1 MIPRAIIEESS
12 MLKIHGIPR
21 SRAFRCIWA
30 AEEAGLPYEV
40 IPIGFQPGFKL
51 ERSVDINPNNK
62 IPALEDGSLVL
73 FESLAI
79 NLHIAGKAG
88 APLMPAGDDASRVL
102 QWTLWAATEAEPH
115 VMRWSYN
122 AYLKPEADRVASEAA
137 AGKEALDLRLAVL
150 ERELA
155 TRPFLVG
162 GGFNVAD
169 LNVASVLYGSWLNG
183 YDYAP
188 FPKVKAWLDVCLTRP
203 AALKARKQ
211 REG

>member
-1 MIPRAIIEESS
+1 

-40 IPIGFQPGFKL
+40 VPLGFAPGFKL
-51 ERSVDINPNNK
+51 ERPPAINPNNK

-79 NLHIAGKAG
+79 NMHIARKAG
-88 APLMPAGDDASRVL
+88 APLMPSGDDASRVD

-122 AYLKPEADRVASEAA
+122 AYLKPEAERVPAEAA
-137 AGKEALDLRLAVL
+137 AGKEALDARLAVL
-150 ERELA
+150 EAELA
-155 TRPFLVG
+155 TRPYLLGDAFT
-162 GGFNVAD
+162 VAD
-169 LNVASVLYGSWLNG
+169 LNLASVLYGSWLNG
-183 YDYAP
+183 YDYTR
-188 FPKVKAWLDVCLTRP
+188 FPKVKAWLDACLTRP
-203 AALKARKQ
+203 KALAARKQ

>member
-1 MIPRAIIEESS
+1 
-12 MLKIHGIPR
+12 MLRIHGIPR

-40 IPIGFQPGFKL
+40 IPIGFLPGFKL
-51 ERSVDINPNNK
+51 ERAVAINPNNK
-62 IPALEDGSLVL
+62 IPALEDGDLVL

-88 APLMPAGDDASRVL
+88 APLMPAGADASRVL
-102 QWTLWAATEAEPH
+102 QWTLWSATEAEPH

-122 AYLKPEADRVASEAA
+122 AYLKPEAERVASEAQ
-137 AGKEALDLRLAVL
+137 AGREALDARLAVI
-150 ERELA
+150 EKELA
-155 TRPFLVG
+155 QRAFLVG
-162 GGFNVAD
+162 GGFTIAD
-169 LNVASVLYGSWLNG
+169 LNLASVLYGSWLNG

-188 FPKVKAWLDVCLTRP
+188 FPKVKAWLDACLTRP
-203 AALKARKQ
+203 GALRARRQ

>member
-1 MIPRAIIEESS
+1 
-12 MLKIHGIPR
+12 MLRIHGIPR

-40 IPIGFQPGFKL
+40 VPIGFRPGFQL

-79 NLHIAGKAG
+79 NLHIAKKAG
-88 APLMPAGDDASRVL
+88 PPLMPAGEDESRVL

-115 VMRWSYN
+115 VMRWAYN
-122 AYLKPEADRVASEAA
+122 AYLKPEAERVASEAA
-137 AGKEALDLRLAVL
+137 AGKQALDARLAVL
-150 ERELA
+150 EKELA
-155 TRPFLVG
+155 ARPFLVDG
-162 GGFNVAD
+162 AFSVAD
-169 LNVASVLYGSWLNG
+169 LNLASVLYGAWANG
-183 YDYAP
+183 YDLAP
-188 FPKVKAWLDVCLTRP
+188 FPKVKAWLDACLTRP
-203 AALKARKQ
+203 TALRARRQ

>member
-1 MIPRAIIEESS
+1 
-12 MLKIHGIPR
+12 MLRIHGIPR

-40 IPIGFQPGFKL
+40 IPIGFLPGFKL
-51 ERSVDINPNNK
+51 ERAVAINPNNK
-62 IPALEDGSLVL
+62 IPALEDGDLVL

-102 QWTLWAATEAEPH
+102 QWTLWSATEAEPH

-122 AYLKPEADRVASEAA
+122 AYLKPEAERVASEAQ
-137 AGKEALDLRLAVL
+137 AGREALDARLAVI
-150 ERELA
+150 EKELA
-155 TRPFLVG
+155 QRAFLVG
-162 GGFNVAD
+162 GGFTIAD
-169 LNVASVLYGSWLNG
+169 LNLASVLYGSWLNG

-188 FPKVKAWLDVCLTRP
+188 FPRVKAWLDACLTRP
-203 AALKARKQ
+203 GALRARRQ

>member
-1 MIPRAIIEESS
+1 

-40 IPIGFQPGFKL
+40 VPIGFKPGFKL
-51 ERSVDINPNNK
+51 ERDVAINPNNK

-88 APLMPAGDDASRVL
+88 APLMPAGDDGSRVL

-115 VMRWSYN
+115 VMRWAYN
-122 AYLKPEADRVASEAA
+122 AYLKPEAERVAAEAA
-137 AGKEALDLRLAVL
+137 MGKEATDARLAVL
-150 ERELA
+150 EKELA
-155 TRPFLVG
+155 RRSFLVG
-162 GGFNVAD
+162 EAFTVAD
-169 LNVASVLYGSWLNG
+169 LNVASVLYGAWLNG
-183 YDYAP
+183 YDLAP
-188 FPKVKAWLDVCLTRP
+188 FPKVKAWLDACLTRP
-203 AALKARKQ
+203 AALRARKQ

>member
-1 MIPRAIIEESS
+1 

-40 IPIGFQPGFKL
+40 VPIGFKPGFKL
-51 ERSVDINPNNK
+51 ERDVAINPNNK

-88 APLMPAGDDASRVL
+88 APLMPAGDDGSRVL

-115 VMRWSYN
+115 VMRWAYS
-122 AYLKPEADRVASEAA
+122 AYLKPEAERVASEAA
-137 AGKEALDLRLAVL
+137 AGKEATDARLAVL
-150 ERELA
+150 EKELA
-155 TRPFLVG
+155 GRPFLVG
-162 GGFNVAD
+162 SGFTVAD
-169 LNVASVLYGSWLNG
+169 LNVASVLYGAWLNG
-183 YDYAP
+183 YDLAP
-188 FPKVKAWLDVCLTRP
+188 FPKVKAWLDACLTRP
-203 AALKARKQ
+203 AALRARKQ

>member
-1 MIPRAIIEESS
+1 

-40 IPIGFQPGFKL
+40 VPIGFRPGFKL
-51 ERSVDINPNNK
+51 ERDVAINPNNK

-115 VMRWSYN
+115 VMRWAYN
-122 AYLKPEADRVASEAA
+122 AYLKPEAERVATEAA
-137 AGKEALDLRLAVL
+137 AGREATDARLAVL
-150 ERELA
+150 EKELA
-155 TRPFLVG
+155 QRPFLVG
-162 GGFNVAD
+162 AAFTVAD
-169 LNVASVLYGSWLNG
+169 LNLASVLYGAWLNG
-183 YDYAP
+183 YDLTP
-188 FPKVKAWLDVCLTRP
+188 FPKVKAWLDTCLTRP
-203 AALKARKQ
+203 AALRARRQ